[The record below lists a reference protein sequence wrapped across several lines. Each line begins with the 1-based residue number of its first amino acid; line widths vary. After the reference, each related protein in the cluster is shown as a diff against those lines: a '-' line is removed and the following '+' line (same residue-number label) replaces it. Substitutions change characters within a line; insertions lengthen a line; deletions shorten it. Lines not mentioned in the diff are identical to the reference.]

1 MNLEVC
7 VSLEPEATVAAL
19 ELNALVKL
27 SDRNHIQ
34 SRNKKQINNQKCL
47 LYLLFEQLL
56 VARLAGGLHQA
67 VNVHQVAFLHRHVVV
82 V

>member
-1 MNLEVC
+1 MLVQMNLEVC

-34 SRNKKQINNQKCL
+34 F
-47 LYLLFEQLL
+47 FEQLL